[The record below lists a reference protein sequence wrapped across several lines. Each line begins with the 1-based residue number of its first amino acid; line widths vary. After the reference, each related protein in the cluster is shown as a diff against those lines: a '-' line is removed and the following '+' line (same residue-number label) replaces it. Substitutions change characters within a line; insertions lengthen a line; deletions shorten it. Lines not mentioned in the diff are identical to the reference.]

1 MIKNFA
7 YVKAGSIAEAVKA
20 LNTKGARI
28 HAGGTD
34 LLGCMRDEIFTVEK
48 VVSISGIQSLK
59 GVSSQSDGGLRIG
72 ALTTLAEIAANPS
85 VASKYAALAQ
95 AAASAASPQLR
106 EQGTLGGNICQ
117 RPRCWYFRG
126 SFLCARKGGSMC
138 YAIEGEN
145 EYHAIFGG
153 GPCYYVHPSDTAVA
167 LSAFQAVLTI
177 AGSSG
182 SRPLKMEGF
191 FVNPGDDVLR
201 ENVLAANDIVTAI
214 TLPALTGNVR
224 SHYRKIG
231 TRRAWDFASA
241 SVAMVLQFD
250 KDIVSR
256 ARIALGGVGP
266 FPWRAEAAEKAL
278 MGKKLDGAVAAA
290 AGEAATMGAEA
301 LRDNAYKIDM
311 VRGAVEETVLALA

>member
-1 MIKNFA
+1 MIRNFV

-20 LNTKGARI
+20 LSTKGARI

-34 LLGCMRDEIFTVEK
+34 LLGCMRDEIFAVDK
-48 VVSISGIQSLK
+48 VVTISGIQSLK
-59 GVSSQSDGGLRIG
+59 GISPQSDGGLRIG
-72 ALTTLAEIAANPS
+72 ALTTLADIAANQS

-106 EQGTLGGNICQ
+106 EQGTIGGNICQ

-126 SFLCARKGGSMC
+126 DFPCARKGGTMC
-138 YAIEGEN
+138 YAVEGEN

-153 GPCYYVHPSDTAVA
+153 GPCFYVPPSDTAVA
-167 LSAFQAVLTI
+167 LSAFQAVLTV
-177 AGSSG
+177 AGPSG
-182 SRPLKMEGF
+182 SRPLKMESF
-191 FVNPGDDVLR
+191 FVNPSNDILR
-201 ENVLAANDIVTAI
+201 ENVLAFNEIVTAI

-241 SVAMVLQFD
+241 SVAMVLQLD
-250 KDIVSR
+250 KDVISR
-256 ARIALGGVGP
+256 ARVVLGGVGP
-266 FPWRAEAAEKAL
+266 FPWRAEAAEKVL
-278 MGKKLDGAVAAA
+278 MGKKPDDAAAAA
-290 AGEAATMGAEA
+290 AGEAATTGAEP